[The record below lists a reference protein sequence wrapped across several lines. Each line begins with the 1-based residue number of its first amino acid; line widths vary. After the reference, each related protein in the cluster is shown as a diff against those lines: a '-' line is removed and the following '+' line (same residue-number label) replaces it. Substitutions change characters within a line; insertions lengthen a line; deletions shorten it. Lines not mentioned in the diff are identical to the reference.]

1 MQEAHRL
8 KRLPP
13 YLFTIIDNLKNQVRA
28 QGVDVIDLGMGNP
41 DIPAPAH
48 VVEALC
54 KAAHDPKM
62 HNYSKPF
69 DSNEIQLRKAIAS
82 WYERKFNVV
91 LDPDEEVLPLIGTK
105 EGIAHLSLGLLNHD
119 DIAIVPTPAYPVHF
133 NGVIMAGGILY
144 SIPLSEE
151 NDYLP
156 DFKKIE
162 RSILQR
168 TKLMFLSY
176 PNNPT
181 TAIAP
186 KGFFEE
192 VVHWGK
198 GKDIVIAHDLAYSDF
213 INIKGYRAP
222 SILEVKGAKDY
233 CVEFH
238 TLSKSYSMAGWR
250 IGFAV
255 GNRDILS
262 ILRKTKSYCDFGI
275 FKAVQMAA
283 IAALEGPQEYVK
295 HAVEMYHR
303 RLEIFCNGLTA
314 AGWEIPVPKSTFYV
328 WARIPSKYRGYS
340 SLDFT
345 RLLVKD
351 AGVAVAPGTGFGD
364 YGEGY
369 VRFAMVEKE
378 ERLKEA
384 VKRIGP
390 LVNIAD

>member
-13 YLFTIIDNLKNQVRA
+13 YLFTLIDNLKNQVRA

-41 DIPAPAH
+41 DLSPPAH
-48 VVEALC
+48 VVEALT
-54 KAAHDPKM
+54 KAAHDSKM
-62 HNYSKPF
+62 HNYSKFF
-69 DSNEIQLRKAIAS
+69 DLIEVQLRKAIAN

-91 LDPDEEVLPLIGTK
+91 LDPETEVLPLIGTK

-119 DIAIVPTPAYPVHF
+119 DISIVPTPAYPVHF

-144 SIPLSEE
+144 SIPLTEE
-151 NDYLP
+151 NHYLP
-156 DFKKIE
+156 ELKKIE

-181 TAIAP
+181 TAIAD

-198 GKDIVIAHDLAYSDF
+198 GKEIVIAHDLAYSDF
-213 INIKGYRAP
+213 INIKGVRAP

-233 CVEFH
+233 CIEFH

-250 IGFAV
+250 LGFAV
-255 GNRDILS
+255 GNKDILS
-262 ILRKTKSYCDFGI
+262 ILKKTKSYCDFGI
-275 FKAVQMAA
+275 FKAIQAGA
-283 IAALEGPQEYVK
+283 IAALEGPQDVVK
-295 HAVEMYHR
+295 HTVETYR
-303 RLEIFCNGLTA
+303 KRLEIFCNGLTEV
-314 AGWEIPVPKSTFYV
+314 GWDIPVPKSTFYV
-328 WARIPSKYRGYS
+328 WARIPIKYRGYS

-345 RLLVKD
+345 KLLVKE

-369 VRFAMVEKE
+369 VRFAMVDKE

-384 VKRIGP
+384 VKRIGT
-390 LVNIAD
+390 LINISD

>member
-13 YLFTIIDNLKNQVRA
+13 YLFTVIDNLKNQVKA
-28 QGVDVIDLGMGNP
+28 TGVDVIDLGMGNP

-48 VVEALC
+48 VIEALC

-62 HNYSKPF
+62 HNYSKAF
-69 DSNEIQLRKAIAS
+69 DPIEVQLRKSIAN

-91 LDPDEEVLPLIGTK
+91 LDPDTEVLPLIGTK

-144 SIPLSEE
+144 SIPLTEE
-151 NDYLP
+151 NHYLP
-156 DFKKIE
+156 ELKKIE

-181 TAIAP
+181 TAIAD
-186 KGFFEE
+186 KSFFED

-233 CVEFH
+233 CIEFH

-250 IGFAV
+250 VGFVV
-255 GNRDILS
+255 GNKDVLS
-262 ILRKTKSYCDFGI
+262 ILRKTKSYTDFGM
-275 FKAVQMAA
+275 FKAVQAGA
-283 IAALEGPQEYVK
+283 IAALDGPQDYVK
-295 HAVEMYHR
+295 QTVDMYHK
-303 RLEIFCNGLTA
+303 RLEVFCNGLTEV
-314 AGWEIPVPKSTFYV
+314 GWETPVPKSTFYI
-328 WARIPSKYRGYS
+328 WARIPQKYRMYS

-345 RLLVKD
+345 RLMVKD
-351 AGVAVAPGTGFGD
+351 AGVAVAPGTGFGE

-369 VRFAMVEKE
+369 IRFAVVDNEA
-378 ERLKEA
+378 RLKEA
-384 VKRIGP
+384 VKRIGN
-390 LVNIAD
+390 LINLAD